1 MIFLRKT
8 VVLIA
13 FIFVFY
19 LIISNFFVE
28 KVIIPEDSIRIRILA
43 NSNNDEDLAVKEE
56 VKDDVQKEL
65 NKVLKDSKNI
75 KDARKT
81 IITSMSEIS
90 NTVEKSLMSQDV
102 YQKFDI
108 NYGYNYF
115 PDKEYKGVI
124 YNEGYYESVL
134 VTLGE
139 GMGNNW
145 WCVLFPPLCLIE
157 GQVNEEVEYKL
168 FVKEMINKYF

>member
-1 MIFLRKT
+1 MRKT
-8 VVLIA
+8 IMLIA
-13 FIFVFY
+13 LIFVFY
-19 LIISNFFVE
+19 LIISDFFVE
-28 KVIIPEDSIRIRILA
+28 EVIIPEDSIRIRILA
-43 NSNNDEDLAVKEE
+43 NSNKDEDLAVKEE

-65 NKVLKDSKNI
+65 NKILKDSKNI

-81 IITSMSEIS
+81 IITSMPEIN
-90 NTVEKSLMSQDV
+90 NTVEKSLMSQNV

>member
-1 MIFLRKT
+1 M
-8 VVLIA
+8 LIA

>member
-1 MIFLRKT
+1 M
-8 VVLIA
+8 LIA

-28 KVIIPEDSIRIRILA
+28 EVIIPEDSIRIRILA

-65 NKVLKDSKNI
+65 NEILKDSKNI

-81 IITSMSEIS
+81 IITSMPEIS
-90 NTVEKSLMSQDV
+90 NTVEKSLISQNV

>member
-1 MIFLRKT
+1 M
-8 VVLIA
+8 LIA

-28 KVIIPEDSIRIRILA
+28 EVIIPEDSIRIRILA

-65 NKVLKDSKNI
+65 NEILKNSKNI

-81 IITSMSEIS
+81 IITSMPEIS
-90 NTVEKSLMSQDV
+90 NTVEKSLISQNV

>member
-1 MIFLRKT
+1 MKKT
-8 VVLIA
+8 IMLIA
-13 FIFVFY
+13 FIFMFY
-19 LIISNFFVE
+19 LIVSNFFVE
-28 KVIIPEDSIRIRILA
+28 EVVIPGDSIRIRILA
-43 NSNNDEDLAVKEE
+43 NSNNDEDLAIKEE
-56 VKDDVQKEL
+56 VKDDVQKKL
-65 NKVLKDSKNI
+65 DRILKDSRNI

-81 IITSMSEIS
+81 IITSMPEIS
-90 NTVEKSLMSQDV
+90 NTIEKSLISQNT
-102 YQKFDI
+102 YQEFDI

-168 FVKEMINKYF
+168 FVKEMIKKYF